1 MKVKTVLT
9 AIAVAIVFFALGAL
23 YWEHFRPIGL
33 HDTGI
38 SDEEYIRIATQT
50 IEAQE
55 FLEKYPDATTVVDR
69 SGRLAVDFRVDKY
82 DNAGTNIN
90 YLRLRV
96 FINPRNNRPTGEKFI
111 DCSGKCVNYNLLEYL
126 QTEKCLE

>member
-1 MKVKTVLT
+1 MKARTVLT
-9 AIAVAIVFFALGAL
+9 TITVAIVFFALGAL

-55 FLEKYPDATTVVDR
+55 FLQKYPDAKTVVDR
-69 SGRLAVDFRVDKY
+69 SGRLAVDFRVDNY

-96 FINPRNNRPTGEKFI
+96 FINPRSNRPTGEKFI
-111 DCSGKCVNYNLLEYL
+111 DCSGDSVRDNLLRYL